1 LAARIAALQAA
12 AGCLLLPA
20 APVTRAATAGTVA
33 GLVALVSI
41 RFRGRHLPEWLLA
54 RWRLRR
60 RTRLSRGYR
69 PRSPIGVVVPGADTR
84 GHADRGGNRV
94 GLLADGPSWTAMFR
108 LDPIP
113 DGVLVE
119 RLGGLLDELAGA
131 ISAGDLLIDAVQLVG
146 WSVPASRPGR
156 DGPAASMGGV
166 AGTGMASMG
175 GVAGTGKASM
185 GGVAGTGMAL
195 RTFWVA
201 ARFLPGLHPQAVEA
215 RGGGEQGAIRA
226 AAAAALRLATSLR
239 QRGYRLRILDGAELT
254 DELGTSLGLEPPP
267 RGAGGRPLAV
277 QGRGPSAKETWR
289 SWSLG
294 ALHHACFRVRRPP
307 RQPTRLA
314 AMFTLLARPP
324 AVTTCVSVLYSR
336 DWTSGSAPRR
346 EVVVRV
352 AVPADR
358 NPRAVRRALRQ
369 AVSGLRGKVIPMNGE
384 HLPGVRATIPLA
396 TAP

>member
-1 LAARIAALQAA
+1 MSPRQRAGRLAARIAALQAA

-20 APVTRAATAGTVA
+20 APVTRVATAGTFA

-60 RTRLSRGYR
+60 RTRLWRGYR

-113 DGVLVE
+113 DGQLVQ
-119 RLGGLLDELAGA
+119 RLGGLLDELARA
-131 ISAGDLLIDAVQLVG
+131 ISGGDLLLDAVQLVG
-146 WSVPASRPGR
+146 WSVPASGPGR
-156 DGPAASMGGV
+156 DGPA
-166 AGTGMASMG
+166 
-175 GVAGTGKASM
+175 ASM

-201 ARFLPGLHPQAVEA
+201 ARFLPGLHPGAVEA

-226 AAAAALRLATSLR
+226 AAATALRLAASLR

-267 RGAGGRPLAV
+267 RGAGGRPLTV

-307 RQPTRLA
+307 RQPARLA

-336 DWTSGSAPRR
+336 DWTIGAAPRR

-358 NPRAVRRALRQ
+358 NPRAVRRALRR
-369 AVSGLRGKVIPMNGE
+369 AVSGLRGKLTPMNGE

>member
-1 LAARIAALQAA
+1 MSPRQRAGRLAARIAALQAA

-20 APVTRAATAGTVA
+20 APVTRAATAGAVA

-41 RFRGRHLPEWLLA
+41 RVRGRHLPDRLLA

-60 RTRLSRGYR
+60 RARLWRGYR

-84 GHADRGGNRV
+84 GHADRAGNRV

-113 DGVLVE
+113 EGVLVD
-119 RLGGLLDELAGA
+119 RLGRLLGELAGA
-131 ISAGDLLIDAVQLVG
+131 ISTGDLLVDAVQLVG

-156 DGPAASMGGV
+156 DDS
-166 AGTGMASMG
+166 T
-175 GVAGTGKASM
+175 
-185 GGVAGTGMAL
+185 AL

-201 ARFLPGLHPQAVEA
+201 ARFLPALHASAVEA
-215 RGGGEQGAIRA
+215 RGGGEQGEIA
-226 AAAAALRLATSLR
+226 AAAAGALRLATSLR
-239 QRGYRLRILDGAELT
+239 QRGYRLRVLDGAELT

-267 RGAGGRPLAV
+267 RGAGGRPLVV
-277 QGRGPSAKETWR
+277 QGRGPSAKEAWR

-307 RQPTRLA
+307 RQPARLA

-324 AVTTCVSVLYSR
+324 AVTTCVSVLYTR
-336 DWTSGSAPRR
+336 DWASGSAPRR

-358 NPRAVRRALRQ
+358 NPRAVRRALRR
-369 AVSGLRGKVIPMNGE
+369 AVPGFRGGLTPMNGE

-396 TAP
+396 AAA